1 MLFLRWSISVKLRLE
16 MVFIGTIFDTSW
28 YLPLAAAQ
36 CASAQVP
43 QRRAGD
49 DYHENRE
56 LNRAGQGRVL
66 SARSQ
71 PLLQQCAAVLSRLA
85 TDRNAARA
93 GERYRRHLGCVSA
106 ADPRAYLDQNP

>member
-1 MLFLRWSISVKLRLE
+1 
-16 MVFIGTIFDTSW
+16 MVFIGTIFDASW

-49 DYHENRE
+49 DYHGNRE
-56 LNRAGQGRVL
+56 FNRAGQGRVL
-66 SARSQ
+66 GARSQ
-71 PLLQQCAAVLSRLA
+71 PLLQQRAAVLSRLA